1 MCMTIEEMR
10 RKKKEFGYTYKQI
23 AERTNLPL
31 GTVQKVLCGQVESPR
46 YATLAAL
53 EKLFRQKNGAEA
65 GSPKEDEP
73 EVSEGSVRE
82 SDFFYDGSAGRRH
95 TVREWLELPEEK
107 RVELID
113 GRFFDMASPDN
124 IHQMILLE
132 LAVQLKL
139 CAEKHDCLLMIAPCG
154 VQLDEDE
161 YTMLEPDL
169 FVLCGERKK
178 QLEAACTVGAPDL
191 VIEVLSPSTRSK
203 DMHIKGRKYMN
214 AGVREYWMIDPR
226 NKKVLID
233 RFSPMEG
240 EREPDVDVSL
250 YGFHDRIPVGIAEGA
265 CEVDF
270 EKIWKKIA
278 FLYAE

>member
-1 MCMTIEEMR
+1 
-10 RKKKEFGYTYKQI
+10 
-23 AERTNLPL
+23 
-31 GTVQKVLCGQVESPR
+31 
-46 YATLAAL
+46 
-53 EKLFRQKNGAEA
+53 
-65 GSPKEDEP
+65 
-73 EVSEGSVRE
+73 
-82 SDFFYDGSAGRRH
+82 
-95 TVREWLELPEEK
+95 
-107 RVELID
+107 
-113 GRFFDMASPDN
+113 
-124 IHQMILLE
+124 
-132 LAVQLKL
+132 
-139 CAEKHDCLLMIAPCG
+139 G